1 MRQRL
6 VRLLGSDERDPFA
19 DSALRLFWSLTN
31 AAAGAVQTTA
41 LNQRESARVVDLS
54 QWTRSRGKGLRT

>member
-6 VRLLGSDERDPFA
+6 VRLLGSDEQDAFA
-19 DSALRLFWSLTN
+19 DSALRPFWSLAN
-31 AAAGAVQTTA
+31 APPGFVEPARIA
-41 LNQRESARVVDLS
+41 LGKVVDLS